1 MKPNRSRMILTW
13 LQFKKIDKELKARL
27 IFSIRRHV
35 KTKKLS
41 VYFITKKNIYFSVKN
56 IFYDKMNLRFFYF
69 RVTTYI
75 KLKIVEGYLGLCQTP
90 LMEVFKAVN
99 YLKTGINYQLL
110 FQKKLPPQMFNTVLN
125 TTLNSAANIQGN
137 TSTFL

>member
-1 MKPNRSRMILTW
+1 
-13 LQFKKIDKELKARL
+13 
-27 IFSIRRHV
+27 
-35 KTKKLS
+35 
-41 VYFITKKNIYFSVKN
+41 
-56 IFYDKMNLRFFYF
+56 MNLRFFYF

-99 YLKTGINYQLL
+99 DLKTGINYQLL

-137 TSTFL
+137 TSTFLQSRAFEEEI